1 MLFRSAAT
9 LGAEVETLLRRTQ
22 VRSMADAVILD
33 ACAGA
38 AIENVCDNLCAD
50 IAAAVAPMYLT
61 DRFSPGYGDL
71 PLAQQDDLCR
81 VLDVSRRIGVT
92 LTEGGLMLPQKTVTA
107 ILGVSSEPPGER
119 RRGCGTCGL
128 YETCSY
134 RKDGYTCG
142 DHNP

>member
-1 MLFRSAAT
+1 MK
-9 LGAEVETLLRRTQ
+9 
-22 VRSMADAVILD
+22 SMADALILD

-71 PLAQQDDLCR
+71 PLAQQFELCR

-92 LTEGGLMLPQKTVTA
+92 LSDGGLMIPQKSVTA
-107 ILGVSSEPPGER
+107 VMGIYRINER
-119 RRGCGTCGL
+119 I
-128 YETCSY
+128 
-134 RKDGYTCG
+134 
-142 DHNP
+142 